1 MTTLLLISNN
11 QMLEE
16 DLTQQ
21 ISRFDSG
28 FEIFTSPNDE
38 ENIDLILLDEETSK
52 VSSLTEQ
59 YPQTPIVLLYSEDGA
74 CPEGVYK
81 AMKKPF
87 ALNEL
92 LFTLSSAVNLIE
104 NTMEG
109 YIHFSRYELRPS
121 KKELFCKKTGK
132 TIKLTEK
139 EVSILKYLY
148 KAKKRMVSKNE
159 LLENVWNYNSEVS
172 THTLETHIYRLRQKI
187 EKGDKTSH
195 LIITHDGG
203 YQLRP

>member
-11 QMLEE
+11 QMLKD
-16 DLTQQ
+16 DLCQQ

-28 FEIFTSPNDE
+28 FEIFTSQDEE
-38 ENIDLILLDEETSK
+38 ENIDLILLDEE
-52 VSSLTEQ
+52 SSEIPELKTQ
-59 YPQTPIVLLYSEDGA
+59 YPQTPIVLLCEQEEPCASDI
-74 CPEGVYK
+74 YK
-81 AMKKPF
+81 SIKKPF
-87 ALNEL
+87 SLNNL
-92 LFTLSSAVNLIE
+92 LFTLSSAVNIIE
-104 NTMEG
+104 NTSEG
-109 YIHFSRYELRPS
+109 YIHFNRFELRPS
-121 KKELFCKKTGK
+121 KKELFCKKSGK
-132 TIKLTEK
+132 IIKLTEK

-187 EKGDKTSH
+187 EKGDKTSN
-195 LIITHDGG
+195 LIITHEGG